1 MDRHEKCISTDVFS
15 LFSFPEK
22 VPFAFFAN
30 FHFYIDRNTTLMS
43 LWRGESKQCSY
54 QRDNQLSSKRHLKL
68 SHSLEE
74 SVRVTITLLFKSIY
88 EGGSEA
94 MPLGAILQ
102 TKQSK
107 VTIQVSETMFWETLQ
122 HADSTTERNQWL
134 VPEMR
139 DWAAETLMK
148 RTLFLSCIAET
159 SVNQTQV
166 VLMSH
171 HPY

>member
-1 MDRHEKCISTDVFS
+1 
-15 LFSFPEK
+15 
-22 VPFAFFAN
+22 
-30 FHFYIDRNTTLMS
+30 
-43 LWRGESKQCSY
+43 
-54 QRDNQLSSKRHLKL
+54 
-68 SHSLEE
+68 
-74 SVRVTITLLFKSIY
+74 
-88 EGGSEA
+88 
-94 MPLGAILQ
+94 
-102 TKQSK
+102 
-107 VTIQVSETMFWETLQ
+107 MFWETLQ